1 MKLIKKFLGSK
12 FNFHQFVYLSGYS
25 GLVLPKSVRRIIGK
39 SELHRAWVLGSKGLW
54 PGAIDERIDL
64 QDSIDRDVRYL
75 DEMRDIEMCAYLYVQ
90 TNDPMY
96 QKLYVEDDWRRVV
109 WLGSVKS
116 ELITKQIDSE
126 RIYHL

>member
-1 MKLIKKFLGSK
+1 
-12 FNFHQFVYLSGYS
+12 
-25 GLVLPKSVRRIIGK
+25 
-39 SELHRAWVLGSKGLW
+39 VLGSKGLW